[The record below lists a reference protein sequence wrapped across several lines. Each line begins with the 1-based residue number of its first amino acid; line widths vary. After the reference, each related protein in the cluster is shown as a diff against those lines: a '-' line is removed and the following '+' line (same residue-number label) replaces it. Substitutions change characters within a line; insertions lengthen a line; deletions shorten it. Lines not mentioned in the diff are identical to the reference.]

1 MKLTAIA
8 FRNIA
13 RNRRRSILS
22 GTAIALATFAIVFM
36 FSMIGG
42 MKGEVAKNAYIFE
55 SGHIRIRHAEF
66 DKYENLNPLHLGVP
80 DYHNVVSEVEKVE
93 NVRLVLPR
101 IRFFSA
107 IYREKESYKGMG
119 LSVDFARESRL
130 DVRRATRDPNAP
142 SFESLDRQGKLAAFA
157 EAWELSGYE
166 GRLPE
171 NGQREILLSTGLAEE
186 MSVSVGD
193 KVTFYTKTAY
203 MGMQAWTF
211 KVTGLVQFPV
221 VAMNK
226 SYFLAPLDSAQRFLK
241 MDAVGDSVTDVM
253 IHIDELDQAT
263 KTAAAV
269 GDALQ
274 ARGHKDLT
282 VQPWKEIGMLYA
294 WMEMAEQIY
303 SVIAL
308 FFFVL
313 GSTVIINT
321 TMMVIFERMKEIGTI
336 SAMGMTGGEITRLFF
351 LEAFFISLMA
361 AFIGV
366 ALGSA
371 LTIPLSIYGMDYG
384 ESISGT
390 DFAISPIIYPQLSL
404 RSTVFVFFYSVAIAS
419 VASFLP
425 TRKAAKIEPVEALR
439 TI

>member
-22 GTAIALATFAIVFM
+22 GTAITLATFAIVFM
-36 FSMIGG
+36 FSLIGG
-42 MKGEVAKNAYIFE
+42 MKGDLAKNTFIYE

-66 DKYENLNPLHLGVP
+66 DKLENLNPLHLGVP
-80 DYHNVVSEVEKVE
+80 EYDNVVTEIEKME

-107 IYREKESYKGMG
+107 IYREKDNYRGMG
-119 LSVDFARESRL
+119 LGVDFAKEARL
-130 DVRRATRDPNAP
+130 DTRKMAREPDAP
-142 SFESLDRQGKLAAFA
+142 SFESLDRKQKLAAFA
-157 EAWELSGYE
+157 NAWELSGYE
-166 GRLPE
+166 GELPE
-171 NGQREILLSTGLAEE
+171 EGKREILLSVGLAEE
-186 MSVSVGD
+186 MNVKVGD

-211 KVTGLVQFPV
+211 LVSGLVQFSIV
-221 VAMNK
+221 GMNQ
-226 SYFLAPLDSAQRFLK
+226 SYFLAPIDSVQRFLK
-241 MDAVGDSVTDVM
+241 MDAVGNSVTDVLVYLE
-253 IHIDELDQAT
+253 DLAQLNST
-263 KTAAAV
+263 VPAV
-269 GDALQ
+269 DSALQ
-274 ARGHKDLT
+274 ASGHSGLT
-282 VQPWKEIGMLYA
+282 VQSWQEIGVMYA

-303 SVIAL
+303 NIVALL
-308 FFFVL
+308 FFIL
-313 GSTVIINT
+313 GTTVIINT

-336 SAMGMTGGEITRLFF
+336 AAMGMTGGQITTLFF

-361 AFIGV
+361 ALAGV
-366 ALGSA
+366 ILGTA

-384 ESISGT
+384 EAISGT
-390 DFAISPIIYPQLSL
+390 DFAISPIIYPRLSL
-404 RSTVFVFFYSVAIAS
+404 RSTVLVFFYSVAVSS